1 MGNGNVQ
8 QSVPASFPFQP
19 QVHGNELN
27 VLPEDIIRSFGV
39 TTTETN
45 RAGKAVEPTPA
56 VGTHISK
63 LPSPAVTER
72 GMKFL
77 TAAVINCILNI
88 AEAVSAPPSEGFLRY
103 GITAPL
109 EKSTRKSLGSSSQ
122 QIRVFTPVIHT
133 TTTSGAGTH
142 SDMLRSRIEPQ

>member
-63 LPSPAVTER
+63 LPSPADGKGYE
-72 GMKFL
+72 
-77 TAAVINCILNI
+77 
-88 AEAVSAPPSEGFLRY
+88 VSY
-103 GITAPL
+103 
-109 EKSTRKSLGSSSQ
+109 SSSYQ
-122 QIRVFTPVIHT
+122 LYT
-133 TTTSGAGTH
+133 
-142 SDMLRSRIEPQ
+142 